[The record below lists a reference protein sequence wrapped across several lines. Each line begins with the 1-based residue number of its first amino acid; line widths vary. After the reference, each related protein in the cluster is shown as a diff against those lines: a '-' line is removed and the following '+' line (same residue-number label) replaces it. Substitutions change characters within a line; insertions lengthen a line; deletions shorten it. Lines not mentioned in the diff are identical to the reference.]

1 MSTSRPPVGAVLLTS
16 VVLLLTAVCAW
27 NGARRIGVPF
37 PGFLLAYNRTVL
49 SVARPGWP
57 LDQASRALFSQV
69 VALDGRPVEKASEIL
84 AAVAALEPGTEV
96 AYRLRKG
103 SELFTERV
111 PVRRFSLGDYA
122 AIYGTYV
129 FVGIAFSLAGLWAL
143 WRARGARREP
153 VLAFFLLCQS
163 VGTTLGIA
171 GDAYGPYWFTPVYL
185 VAQCLAIANL
195 LHLAASYP
203 YVVGAGSGVRRVAL
217 AVAYGGALLLALG
230 LGATADDLS
239 LFLPLLYVV
248 YLLLANAILLYAA
261 GLGLALF
268 ARADRAPQAGL
279 GVAFAGIVLVFLVSG
294 TIFVVYPALD
304 RVIPPILL
312 AGPLLLFPF
321 LTAWAL
327 VRWPLPTTV
336 PVGRSIRLRLS
347 LLFLGAVETSFLV
360 ALAVFWQSNS
370 FERVVARVVLNERQA
385 AAVERV
391 AASPGDAVARLT
403 AIAESAQTAREGELI
418 DAALRSAGTGD
429 ETALERALADLRAYY
444 GDVER
449 RLAARREW
457 IGGLDVVVLATL
469 LIVAVLQAVG
479 FMLAIRV
486 WLIRPIER
494 IASATGVIATGD
506 LAHRLQDEQTEEFS
520 ALARSVNA
528 MAASLQSIQ
537 RRVELARASRQRAA
551 GAARDAER
559 RRLARELHDGVL
571 QDLTAARLR
580 LEAATDV
587 ECNRRRSVEAIGSA
601 LATLRHLVDE
611 LRPHDLGR
619 TSLAEA
625 IAAHARILTFGRGIE
640 LTLEL
645 DADGAVPDWAAR
657 DIYRIAQ
664 EATAN
669 AVRHAGPHRI
679 AIRLRASER
688 ETLLEVEDDGS
699 GFDPEH
705 VAVASGLAGMRER
718 AAALGADLEV
728 SSGLGRGTCVRLVL
742 RLSGG
747 T

>member
-1 MSTSRPPVGAVLLTS
+1 MLLTAA
-16 VVLLLTAVCAW
+16 VLLLTAVCAW

-37 PGFLLAYNRTVL
+37 PGFLVAYNRTVL
-49 SVARPGWP
+49 SVARPDWP

-69 VALDGRPVEKASEIL
+69 VAVDGRPVESASEIL
-84 AAVAALEPGTEV
+84 AAVAALEPGIEV

-111 PVRRFSLGDYA
+111 PVQRFSLGDYV
-122 AIYGTYV
+122 AIYGTYAG
-129 FVGIAFSLAGLWAL
+129 VGIAFSLAGLWAL
-143 WRARGARREP
+143 WRSRGTRREP

-203 YVVGAGSGVRRVAL
+203 YVISAGSRVRRAAL
-217 AVAYGGALLLALG
+217 AIAYGLALLLALG
-230 LGATADDLS
+230 LGASADDLA

-248 YLLLANAILLYAA
+248 YLLLANAIVLYAA

-268 ARADRAPQAGL
+268 ARADRAPRTGL

-294 TIFVVYPALD
+294 TIFVVYPVLD

-312 AGPLLLFPF
+312 VGPLLLFPV

-327 VRWPLPTTV
+327 VRRPLPTSV

-360 ALAVFWQSNS
+360 ALVVFWQSNS
-370 FERVVARVVLNERQA
+370 FERVVARIVLNERQA

-391 AASPGDAVARLT
+391 AASPRDAVAQLT
-403 AIAESAQTAREGELI
+403 EIAESAQTVREAELV
-418 DAALRSAGTGD
+418 DAALRSAQAGD
-429 ETALERALADLRAYY
+429 QAALERALDGLREHYV
-444 GDVER
+444 DVER
-449 RLAARREW
+449 RLEARRQW
-457 IGGLDVVVLATL
+457 IGSLDVVVLAAL

-494 IASATGVIATGD
+494 IASATEVIATGD

-537 RRVELARASRQRAA
+537 RRVELARASRQRAT

-580 LEAATDV
+580 LEAAADA
-587 ECNRRRSVEAIGSA
+587 EGNLRQSLEAIGGA
-601 LATLRHLVDE
+601 IATIRHLVDE

-625 IAAHARILTFGRGIE
+625 IAAHARILTFGRGID
-640 LTLEL
+640 LALEL
-645 DADGAVPDWAAR
+645 EADGAVPDWAAR

-664 EATAN
+664 EAIAN
-669 AVRHAGPHRI
+669 AVRHAGPRRL
-679 AIRLRASER
+679 AVRLRASER

-699 GFDPEH
+699 GFEPER
-705 VAVASGLAGMRER
+705 VAVASGLASMRER

-728 SSGLGRGTCVRLVL
+728 SSGIGRGTCVRLLL